1 MNHYIFTA
9 LIIWFYFSIIFIV
22 ASKLKNNSIVDIGW
36 GPGFVVA
43 IWSGYYFSKNISLLL
58 PLMITTWG
66 MRLFIHIA
74 IRNIGKPEDYRYQA
88 MRKNW
93 GKHPYINAYLKVFM
107 VQFVLLFIIVFSALT
122 ATKTVL
128 YPLLRNLGIIVFIFG
143 LVFETFGDAQLK
155 KFIKNKKPGEII
167 TTGLWKYTRHP
178 NYFGEAT
185 LWWGIY
191 LVSVSYGGYFYGVI
205 SPITITLLVRY
216 ISGVPLLEKR
226 YEDNPYYQDYK
237 KVTSVFIPLP
247 VKKNV

>member
-22 ASKLKNNSIVDIGW
+22 ASKLNNNSIVDIGW

-43 IWSGYYFSKNISLLL
+43 IWSGYYFSGNISLLL
-58 PLMITTWG
+58 PLMITLWG
-66 MRLFIHIA
+66 IRLFIHIA
-74 IRNIGKPEDYRYQA
+74 IRNIGKPEDYRYKA

-107 VQFVLLFIIVFSALT
+107 VQFVLLFVIVFSALT

-128 YPLLRNLGIIVFIFG
+128 YPLFRNLGIIVFIFG
-143 LVFETFGDAQLK
+143 LVFETIGDAQLK

-191 LVSVSYGGYFYGVI
+191 LVSVSYGGYFYGII
-205 SPITITLLVRY
+205 SPITITILVRF
-216 ISGVPLLEKR
+216 ISGVPLLENR
-226 YEDNPYYQDYK
+226 YEDNPKYQDYK

-247 VKKNV
+247 VKKES